1 MRRWTKAAVAAFV
14 AAGLVTAMAEVAAA
28 DPVEDFYRG
37 KQIRA
42 IVGLQAGSDYDLWMR
57 VITRHWGQYIPGH
70 PSFIVENMP
79 GAGQIVATN
88 YIANIA
94 DKGRHG
100 RSARRNATCLINCCS
115 VTRTSVSIRRS
126 STG

>member
-1 MRRWTKAAVAAFV
+1 MMRRWRYAATAGLA
-14 AAGLVTAMAEVAAA
+14 AAGLVAAMAPAAA

-42 IVGLQAGSDYDLWMR
+42 IVGLDAGSDYDLWMR
-57 VITRHWGQYIPGH
+57 VIARHWGQYIPGH
-70 PSFIVENMP
+70 PSFVVENMP

-94 DKGRHG
+94 DKDGTVI
-100 RSARRNATCLINCCS
+100 STTERNLPYQLLVGDRN
-115 VTRTSVSIRRS
+115 
-126 STG
+126 